1 MEYRVE
7 HDSMGEVRVPA
18 DKYWGA
24 QTERSHN
31 NFPIGVGIETMPA
44 EIVHAFGILKK
55 AAARANRALRPEKM
69 TEEKLAAIE
78 QAAIWCGENNRRTF
92 DDIGRKLEQW
102 KKIGA
107 FTLSEIEEER
117 RVQKQYT
124 DICLNVFER
133 CGIDKKVTKTD
144 IGQVRIW
151 TALVELETVLFAAEC
166 ARGTDAPMKYIN
178 KLISS
183 WSAQGIRTLEEA
195 QKASQQHKASF
206 APAAAKPGQDYAQ
219 REVTEDEFENG
230 FYVDLMN
237 RGKAEKA

>member
-1 MEYRVE
+1 M
-7 HDSMGEVRVPA
+7 
-18 DKYWGA
+18 
-24 QTERSHN
+24 
-31 NFPIGVGIETMPA
+31 
-44 EIVHAFGILKK
+44 
-55 AAARANRALRPEKM
+55 
-69 TEEKLAAIE
+69 
-78 QAAIWCGENNRRTF
+78 
-92 DDIGRKLEQW
+92 
-102 KKIGA
+102 
-107 FTLSEIEEER
+107 
-117 RVQKQYT
+117 QKQYT

-183 WSAQGIRTLEEA
+183 WSAQGIRTLEQA